1 MGEPVNAARSHV
13 VDAQT
18 MVDAVAVVDR
28 VIAQRVE
35 FGQDAGDLWR
45 AREQLLEVAHAEVA
59 AGHAIVSE
67 HES

>member
-13 VDAQT
+13 VDAQA
-18 MVDAVAVVDR
+18 MVAAVVIVDC
-28 VIAQRVE
+28 VIAKRVE
-35 FGQDAGDLWR
+35 FGQDAGELWR
-45 AREQLLEVAHAEVA
+45 AREQLLKVARAQVA